1 MCQGYTREVPVLIK
15 LTSIEEDGYK
25 SNNNRI
31 KDSVLNRAVL
41 GKGKF
46 LNESI
51 AHGNRGGGGFL
62 SEGMVFR
69 LGTEG

>member
-46 LNESI
+46 LNECI
-51 AHGNRGGGGFL
+51 AHGEQGWRRVSL
-62 SEGMVFR
+62 
-69 LGTEG
+69 